1 MAKSFSRR
9 AAYVACCALALAL
22 IVAAA
27 LIGIHRMDGAV
38 DAHMREMTMDASA
51 TASRYICTYFDS
63 LMRMN
68 DGLSAFAA
76 REDDML
82 SEHTALALA
91 DAVGQLPAIKITV
104 VRADG
109 EYITDGGAR
118 GTGPAASDL
127 LGGRSDLISYADG
140 IIRRDN
146 ARRRVR
152 GRNHQRIQCRYARQ
166 SAERKRAG
174 HRRLLCGI

>member
-22 IVAAA
+22 IVAAT
-27 LIGIHRMDGAV
+27 LIGIHRMDCAV

-76 REDDML
+76 REDVML
-82 SEHTALALA
+82 SEHTSLALS
-91 DAVGQLPAIKITV
+91 DAVGQLPA
-104 VRADG
+104 
-109 EYITDGGAR
+109 
-118 GTGPAASDL
+118 
-127 LGGRSDLISYADG
+127 
-140 IIRRDN
+140 N
-146 ARRRVR
+146 
-152 GRNHQRIQCRYARQ
+152 
-166 SAERKRAG
+166 
-174 HRRLLCGI
+174 